1 MSSKEKVFL
10 IDGSGY
16 IFRAYFAI
24 RHLTSKKGV
33 PTNAVYGFT
42 TMLLKLLKEQKPKY
56 LAIAFDAKEKTF
68 RHEMYADYK
77 ANRPPA
83 PEDLVPQFPL
93 IQQVVDA
100 FEIPRLL
107 QPGFEADDL
116 LGSMAKKAT
125 DAGHE
130 VVIVTG
136 DKDLMQLVTPQ
147 VTILDELRGAARG
160 GTAWIDEAAVVEKFG
175 VSPDKVIDV
184 LALMGDS
191 SDNVPGVRGIGPK
204 TAALLIQEYGSVEN
218 TIANAEKIKQK
229 SRREKLIAEQDMA
242 LLSKKLVTIPTDLP
256 LAYTVDDLLYE
267 RKEDAPLV
275 SLFQELSFE
284 RLLKDPHL
292 NLAGADAAPVKS
304 TSSDTPATPPSE
316 SPIVQA
322 EANINHKDYL
332 GVFNQSDWASLVK
345 QLEAADCIA
354 FDTETDSLT
363 PTEANLVGLSFS
375 WAEGEAAYVP
385 LDHETDGEQLTFEDI
400 KDELQALLRRED
412 KRWLTQNGKYDQLVM
427 KGAGITDWAPSGD
440 SMIASYLLYSDGFHH
455 GLDEMSERHLGHVP
469 ISYTDV
475 CGSGKE
481 QISFRQVPMDKAVAY
496 AAEDAD
502 LTRRLCLL
510 LEPELKKE
518 GLDVLYHEVE
528 MPLANVLAQMEGY
541 GIKLHE
547 ERLHQLEA
555 EFVEELT
562 QIEKQA
568 YDLAGDEFNLA
579 SPKQVGEVL
588 FEKLQLPVI
597 RKTKSGPSTDA
608 KVLQALSYHHELPD
622 LILQHRMLS
631 KLQGTYVKVLPQ
643 MINDGSQRLH
653 TQFNQTV
660 TATGRLSSSNP
671 NLQNIPN
678 RTAVG
683 RQIREAF
690 IAEPGNVLL
699 SLDYSQ
705 IELRLLA
712 HVSEDP
718 VLLTSFQNGE
728 DVHARTASEIFQI
741 PIGEVDRMKRGIA
754 KSINFGLLY
763 GMGPHRL
770 SQEVGISRAEAKDY
784 IDRYFDRYKGI
795 RTWHEKTLQKAHQD
809 LSVRTI
815 FGRRRDLPDLGAKNK
830 MVVQRAERT
839 AINTPI
845 QGSAAD
851 LLKKA
856 MVKAHAQLASAF
868 PRAKM
873 LLQVHDELVLE
884 VPEEDAQ
891 AVEALV
897 VDAME
902 NAAALDVPLVV
913 EGGTGQNWAQAH

>member
-1 MSSKEKVFL
+1 MTAKDKVFL

-24 RHLTSKKGV
+24 RHLTSKSGV

-68 RHEMYADYK
+68 RHEMYEDYK

-93 IQQVVDA
+93 IHQVVDA
-100 FEIPRLL
+100 FEIPKLL

-116 LGSMAKKAT
+116 LGSMAQKAVE
-125 DAGHE
+125 AGHE

-160 GTAWIDEAAVVEKFG
+160 GSAWIDEAAVVDKFG
-175 VSPDKVIDV
+175 VPPNQVIDV

-218 TIANAEKIKQK
+218 TIANADQIKQK

-242 LLSKKLVTIPTDLP
+242 LLSKKLVTIPTDLE
-256 LAYTVDDLLYE
+256 LGVSLEDLLYE
-267 RKEDAPLV
+267 RKADAPLV
-275 SLFQELSFE
+275 QLFQELSFE

-292 NLAGADAAPVKS
+292 NLAPGEASAATASTKPDPSGADAP
-304 TSSDTPATPPSE
+304 PALKVHATVDRE
-316 SPIVQA
+316 RYTAVQTR
-322 EANINHKDYL
+322 EQWLELLEKID
-332 GVFNQSDWASLVK
+332 DASCV
-345 QLEAADCIA
+345 A
-354 FDTETDSLT
+354 FDTETDSLV

-385 LDHETDGEQLTFEDI
+385 LAHEGLEEQLDLEDI
-400 KDELQALLRRED
+400 RSELEARLQASE
-412 KRWLTQNGKYDQLVM
+412 KRWVTQNGKYDQLVM
-427 KGAGITDWAPSGD
+427 MRAGISDWAPSGD
-440 SMIASYLLYSDGFHH
+440 SMIASYLLHADAVQH
-455 GLDEMSERHLGHVP
+455 GLDAMSERHLGHVP
-469 ISYTDV
+469 LSYASV

-481 QISFRQVPMDKAVAY
+481 QIPFSQVPLKEAVAY

-510 LEPELKKE
+510 LEPELKNE
-518 GLDVLYHEVE
+518 GLDVLYREVE
-528 MPLANVLAQMEGY
+528 IPLANVLAQMESY
-541 GIKLHE
+541 GIKLNTD
-547 ERLHQLEA
+547 RLSQLEN
-555 EFVEELT
+555 EFLEELT
-562 QIEKQA
+562 RIEQQA
-568 YDLAGDEFNLA
+568 HEIAGGAFNLA

-588 FEKLQLPVI
+588 FEKLGLPVI

-608 KVLQALSYHHELPD
+608 KVLQALAYQHELPD

-643 MINDGSQRLH
+643 MINERSQRLH

-678 RTAVG
+678 RTSVG

-690 IAEPGNVLL
+690 VAEPGKVLL

-712 HVSEDP
+712 HVSADP
-718 VLLTSFQNGE
+718 VLVSSFQKGE
-728 DVHARTASEIFQI
+728 DVHARTASEVFGLPLQD
-741 PIGEVDRMKRGIA
+741 VDRMQRGIA

-784 IDRYFDRYKGI
+784 IDRYFERYKGI
-795 RTWHEKTLQKAHQD
+795 RTWHQKTLNQAHQD
-809 LSVRTI
+809 QAVRTI
-815 FGRRRDLPDLGAKNK
+815 FGRRRELPELGAKNK

-856 MVKAHAQLASAF
+856 MVKAYEELKVAF
-868 PRAKM
+868 PEAKM

-884 VPEEDAQ
+884 VPAQ
-891 AVEALV
+891 EAQEVQALV
-897 VDAME
+897 TRAME
-902 NAAALDVPLVV
+902 EAAALDVPLVV
-913 EGGTGQNWAQAH
+913 EGGNGSNWAQAH